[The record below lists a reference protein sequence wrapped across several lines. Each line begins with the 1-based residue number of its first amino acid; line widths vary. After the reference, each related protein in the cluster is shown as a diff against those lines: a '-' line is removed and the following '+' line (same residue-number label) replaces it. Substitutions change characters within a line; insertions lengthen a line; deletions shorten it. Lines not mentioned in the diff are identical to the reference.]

1 MVIDDHAGTRI
12 GFLSSFF
19 PYNSFYI
26 PLFVFISGYFYRKM
40 PIADNIRHKAKRLL
54 LPYLIWAVVGD
65 LIAFV
70 LLKAGIVNWY
80 VSPFSI
86 KKIAY
91 LFLYGPL
98 SSITGPSWFVIMLFW
113 VTIIYNVLHSLLR
126 LDNKKMGY
134 GFTILSIIAGFASLK
149 LCMMGYHQNIW
160 IKLILRTIWFTQF
173 YHLGYMFRTYFEKY
187 IEKAPGFIL
196 CSSCI
201 AINVAAMLIFG
212 DINFLSTQEM
222 GYFHSWWLPLVTTV
236 TGILFWYKLLQLPAT
251 KIGAL
256 PAVDFLAENTFTI
269 ICSHLLFLNIPNF
282 YANARCLAGD
292 PTFSDFPAA
301 DFYLSAWTRYNADA
315 RLVGFFL
322 GIIGSCLV
330 ILLLNTFKKNF
341 TH

>member
-54 LPYLIWAVVGD
+54 LPYLIWAAVGD

-70 LLKAGIVNWY
+70 LLKAV
-80 VSPFSI
+80 
-86 KKIAY
+86 
-91 LFLYGPL
+91 
-98 SSITGPSWFVIMLFW
+98 
-113 VTIIYNVLHSLLR
+113 
-126 LDNKKMGY
+126 
-134 GFTILSIIAGFASLK
+134 
-149 LCMMGYHQNIW
+149 
-160 IKLILRTIWFTQF
+160 
-173 YHLGYMFRTYFEKY
+173 
-187 IEKAPGFIL
+187 
-196 CSSCI
+196 
-201 AINVAAMLIFG
+201 
-212 DINFLSTQEM
+212 
-222 GYFHSWWLPLVTTV
+222 
-236 TGILFWYKLLQLPAT
+236 ILFWYKLLQLPAT